1 MEVIMLYR
9 RNENTGAPLEA
20 RRTVVLEKI
29 QEEKNKVIVVDQK
42 FGSITAPELVR
53 RQALRALEES
63 VRRVKTLRRLEKLVL
78 RNYAEYGIYDEV
90 QRAFLEMMP
99 R

>member
-1 MEVIMLYR
+1 MLYK
-9 RNENTGAPLEA
+9 RNENMGAPLES
-20 RRTVVLEKI
+20 RRAVVLEKI
-29 QEEKNKVIVVDQK
+29 QEEKGRVVVVDQK

-78 RNYAEYGIYDEV
+78 RNYTEYGIYDEI
-90 QRAFLEMMP
+90 QQAFLETW